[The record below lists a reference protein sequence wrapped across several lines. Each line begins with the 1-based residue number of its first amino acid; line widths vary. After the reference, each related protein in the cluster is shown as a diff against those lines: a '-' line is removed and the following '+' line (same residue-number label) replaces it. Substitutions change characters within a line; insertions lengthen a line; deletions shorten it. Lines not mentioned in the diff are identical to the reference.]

1 MTKVKSSIGDACAQA
16 ETGPP
21 AGRPHPELDPNSGI
35 TRALCYSTCKVLG
48 LDLGVFV
55 RQLHHLLTI
64 PGGRNIIGYHWTY
77 QTHDDLARMFPWWS
91 KWQIRDRVL
100 KDARKQGV
108 LVTRRQ
114 QHGGQLYRLDYHLL
128 NRLFDEVGEPLP
140 DWLLDAQFDPPTLDG
155 RQGGLVDVQEGPE
168 STDSETAIIEPEHV
182 KDSDS
187 TTYESEHVKDSEIT
201 TFHHREIAT
210 SDVVKPLHPI
220 YTEKTTEKTTESKL
234 ASSDNSDVSEL
245 DNPWGRTVGVADEP
259 TTFLERVWTLYC
271 DNYDDNETIGL
282 DDSRWRPLRDGVI
295 EWQRAHRALIDP
307 SRAEQVF
314 DSITTR
320 NPREPIGLI
329 YSVFRDEL
337 AVRDD
342 LDTPYVPPVKR
353 GQTRMAGRY

>member
-1 MTKVKSSIGDACAQA
+1 MTEVKSSIGDACAQA

-64 PGGRNIIGYHWTY
+64 PGGRNIVGYHWTY

-114 QHGGQLYRLDYHLL
+114 QHGGQLYRLDYDLL

-155 RQGGLVDVQEGPE
+155 RQGGPGRRPGG
-168 STDSETAIIEPEHV
+168 AGI
-182 KDSDS
+182 
-187 TTYESEHVKDSEIT
+187 
-201 TFHHREIAT
+201 HR
-210 SDVVKPLHPI
+210 
-220 YTEKTTEKTTESKL
+220 
-234 ASSDNSDVSEL
+234 
-245 DNPWGRTVGVADEP
+245 
-259 TTFLERVWTLYC
+259 
-271 DNYDDNETIGL
+271 
-282 DDSRWRPLRDGVI
+282 
-295 EWQRAHRALIDP
+295 
-307 SRAEQVF
+307 
-314 DSITTR
+314 
-320 NPREPIGLI
+320 
-329 YSVFRDEL
+329 
-337 AVRDD
+337 
-342 LDTPYVPPVKR
+342 
-353 GQTRMAGRY
+353 

>member
-1 MTKVKSSIGDACAQA
+1 MTEVKSSIGDACAQA

-21 AGRPHPELDPNSGI
+21 TGRPHPELDPNSGI

-64 PGGRNIIGYHWTY
+64 PGGRNIVGYHWTY
-77 QTHDDLARMFPWWS
+77 QTHDDLARLFPWWS

-108 LVTRRQ
+108 LITRRQ
-114 QHGGQLYRLDYHLL
+114 QHGGQLYRLDYDLL

-168 STDSETAIIEPEHV
+168 STDSETAIIE
-182 KDSDS
+182 
-187 TTYESEHVKDSEIT
+187 SEHVKDSEIT

-234 ASSDNSDVSEL
+234 ASSSEHEVSER
-245 DNPWGRTVGVADEP
+245 DNPWERTFGVDDEP
-259 TTFLERVWTLYC
+259 QTFLERVWSLYC
-271 DNYDDNETIGL
+271 DNYDANETIEL
-282 DDSRWRPLRDGVI
+282 DDSRWRPLREGVI
-295 EWQRAHRALIDP
+295 EWQREHRALVDP
-307 SRAEQVF
+307 SQAEQVF

-329 YSVFRDEL
+329 FSVFRDEIARREDL
-337 AVRDD
+337 AA
-342 LDTPYVPPVKR
+342 PYVPQVR
-353 GQTRMAGRY
+353 QGSTRMAGRY